1 LSRDLPTSD
10 SAHIFPDMKNIHT
23 LLAVTVAATVL
34 LGCQKTGE
42 TIKIGLAGV
51 QTGPD
56 GEIGTA
62 PIRGSQIAIDE
73 WNAKGGVLGKKIE
86 SVTRDDEGKP
96 NQAVAVAQE
105 LVSAGVVAVVG
116 HFNSGCTLPASD
128 VYHQAGILQ
137 ITPASTN
144 PKVTERGYTQT
155 FRMCGR
161 DDQQGMVSAQF
172 AHDSLKVAKV
182 AVLHNK
188 TAYGQGIA
196 NVFKSTFEKA
206 GGTVVL
212 YDGLAGEEL
221 DFRATISALQKAGAQ
236 AVFWG
241 GMYNQGG
248 PLYNQLRQ
256 AGFQG
261 ALLGGDGI
269 YDNEFIKTVGP
280 KADSVFITFGPDYKK
295 LDAAKAFLAAYQTKY
310 GQAAGGYS
318 IYGYDA
324 ANTLLSAIQK
334 AGTTDADKVSQAL
347 RSQDWPTLQGGAAF
361 DGKGD
366 LKKAAYVIWT
376 IRDGAFATR

>member
-1 LSRDLPTSD
+1 
-10 SAHIFPDMKNIHT
+10 MKNIHS
-23 LLAVTVAATVL
+23 LLAVAVAATAL
-34 LGCQKTGE
+34 SGCQKSGE
-42 TIKIGLAGV
+42 TVKIGLAGV

-73 WNAKGGVLGKKIE
+73 WNARGGVLGKKIE
-86 SVTRDDEGKP
+86 SVVRDDEGKP

-116 HFNSGCTLPASD
+116 HFNSGCSLPASD
-128 VYHQAGILQ
+128 VYHQAGIVQ

-144 PKVTERGYTQT
+144 PKVTERGYAQT
-155 FRMCGR
+155 FRICGR
-161 DDQQGMVSAQF
+161 DDQQAIISAQF
-172 AHDSLKVAKV
+172 ARDSLKLAKV

-196 NVFKSTFEKA
+196 DVFKTAFEKA

-221 DFRATISALQKAGAQ
+221 DFRATISTLQEAGAQ

-248 PLYNQLRQ
+248 PLYRQLRQ
-256 AGFQG
+256 AGFKG

-269 YDNEFIKTVGP
+269 YDNELIKTVGP
-280 KADSVFITFGPDYKK
+280 KADSIFITFGPDYEK
-295 LDAAKAFLAAYQTKY
+295 LPAAKPFLAAYKAKY

-324 ANTLLSAIQK
+324 ANVLLSAIRK
-334 AGTTDADKVSQAL
+334 AGTTDADKVSQVL
-347 RSQDWPTLQGGAAF
+347 RSQEWPTLQGGTAF
-361 DGKGD
+361 DQKGD